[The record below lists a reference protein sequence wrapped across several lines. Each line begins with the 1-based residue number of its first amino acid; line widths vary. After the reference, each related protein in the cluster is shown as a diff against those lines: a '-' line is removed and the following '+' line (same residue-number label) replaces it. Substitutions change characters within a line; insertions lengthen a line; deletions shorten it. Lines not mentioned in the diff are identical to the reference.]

1 VKTDVTRTTTFMLP
15 LPPVIATTLA
25 AIGAMLLSRLLE
37 REWRRVNAELD
48 ANGRAAATVAR
59 NDLKDLPTLRRDPA
73 TGIYRPQ

>member
-1 VKTDVTRTTTFMLP
+1 MLP
-15 LPPVIATTLA
+15 LPPVIASALA
-25 AIGAMLLSRLLE
+25 ALGAMVFSRLLE

-59 NDLKDLPTLRRDPA
+59 KDLKDLPTLRRDPA

>member
-1 VKTDVTRTTTFMLP
+1 MLP

-25 AIGAMLLSRLLE
+25 AIGAMVLSRLLE

-48 ANGRAAATVAR
+48 AHGRAAATVAR
-59 NDLKDLPTLRRDPA
+59 KDLPTLRRDPA